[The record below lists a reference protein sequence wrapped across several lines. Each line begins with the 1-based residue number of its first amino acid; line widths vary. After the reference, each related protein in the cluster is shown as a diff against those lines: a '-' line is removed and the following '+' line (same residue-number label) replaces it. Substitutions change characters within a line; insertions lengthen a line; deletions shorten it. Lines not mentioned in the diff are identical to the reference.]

1 MEFEL
6 IYDPDLGKEVVELA
20 VTTTPEFM
28 GERKT
33 YQEEC
38 RLTYALSGSLIR
50 VSTNI
55 FMGSDIDE
63 GLVRSARGLT
73 PFMMAA
79 LSYAGQNDK
88 LVSEVAGD
96 EAAATLMTQWGKNYA
111 KYLGE
116 IEEPTTMWRRVK
128 IKETGQE
135 AWVLELEPT
144 RFVDDGPAIR
154 GKHRI
159 GRVEPG
165 SGQALQ
171 ISWEVAGNKRVFNYA
186 VAHTTVYNPAGET
199 PATSFTT
206 FVDIPVM
213 TGDGFT
219 NQRLE
224 REVKVPD
231 RLDIGYVEGLFDP
244 NSTAY
249 QDAFDRIPVDII
261 KPV

>member
-1 MEFEL
+1 MSAKDETPTKSSVEREIDEGVVKLNDTERGMGMEFEL
-6 IYDPDLGKEVVELA
+6 IYDPDLGKEAVELA

-79 LSYAGQNDK
+79 LSYAGQNNK

-96 EAAATLMTQWGKNYA
+96 EAAAT
-111 KYLGE
+111 
-116 IEEPTTMWRRVK
+116 
-128 IKETGQE
+128 
-135 AWVLELEPT
+135 
-144 RFVDDGPAIR
+144 
-154 GKHRI
+154 
-159 GRVEPG
+159 
-165 SGQALQ
+165 
-171 ISWEVAGNKRVFNYA
+171 
-186 VAHTTVYNPAGET
+186 
-199 PATSFTT
+199 SFTT
-206 FVDIPVM
+206 FVNIPVM